1 MRRVMTSKR
10 EVLRQQ
16 RRWAKS
22 RGLAPDARGYLP
34 TVEAN
39 LFRPMSAS
47 ARADFE
53 RGDGTELEETATRP
67 AKMRA
72 LHSSAALVV
81 NVFDHF
87 ARANPAPLLRALG
100 ISSELA
106 APLSFEA
113 RFPTGLRGN
122 PPNLDVALELASGK
136 VVGIESKFTEWLT
149 PKANSKAAFKSK
161 YFEGGESWRDKGLPE
176 CQALAVDLQI
186 RRERF
191 RFLDAPQL
199 LKHALG
205 LATQRTG
212 NFTLHYLYFDV
223 PGRSSAVH
231 REEVRRFDEGVGREI
246 AFEALAYQ
254 DLFRALRV
262 REDVDGQYI
271 GYLRDRYFP
280 DAGL

>member
-1 MRRVMTSKR
+1 MTSKR

-22 RGLAPDARGYLP
+22 HGLAPDSRGYLA

-39 LFRPMSAS
+39 LFKPMSAS

-53 RGDGTELEETATRP
+53 RGDGAELAETARRP

-87 ARANPAPLLRALG
+87 VRVNPAPLLNALG
-100 ISSELA
+100 IASEPGA
-106 APLSFEA
+106 RISFEA
-113 RFPTGLRGN
+113 RLPTGLPGN
-122 PPNLDVALELASGK
+122 PPNLDVALKLASGS

-149 PKANSKAAFKSK
+149 PKAKNKAAFKSK
-161 YFEGGESWRDKGLPE
+161 YFEGAQLWRDTGLPK
-176 CQALAVDLQI
+176 CQTLAAGLQS
-186 RRERF
+186 RNERF

-199 LKHALG
+199 LKHVLG
-205 LATQRTG
+205 LARQYPG
-212 NFTLHYLYFDV
+212 KFALYYLYFDV
-223 PGRSSAVH
+223 PGRAAEVH
-231 REEVRRFDEGVGREI
+231 REEAKRFDECVGREI
-246 AFEALAYQ
+246 AFKALTYQ

-262 REDVDGQYI
+262 RRDVDGGYI
-271 GYLRDRYFP
+271 GYLRERYFP
-280 DAGL
+280 DGDSLFRQ